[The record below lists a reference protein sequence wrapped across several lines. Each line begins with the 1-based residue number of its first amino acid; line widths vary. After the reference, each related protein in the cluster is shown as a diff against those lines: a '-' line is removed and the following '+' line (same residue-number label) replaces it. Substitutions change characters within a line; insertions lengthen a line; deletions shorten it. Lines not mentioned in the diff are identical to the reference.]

1 MCNIPRCPKVHQ
13 QVNKATKSPLL
24 FWQSRSLFKQRSKLS
39 MQSRFWH
46 WLMSDT
52 LNSCIQH
59 PLPGVPTWSLCTH
72 THTHALTRQ
81 QRHTTSARRTHKR
94 QRRRSLIV
102 NSICRAHGN
111 YSPAIMFLIILPGR
125 RGCSPLSRPLALMNQ
140 TTDAADD
147 VSLNAAMR
155 LMMIGTRVTPREWW
169 RCSGKPLLG
178 DGGSRTGYVWAAEAV
193 AN

>member
-1 MCNIPRCPKVHQ
+1 MIAVH
-13 QVNKATKSPLL
+13 TY
-24 FWQSRSLFKQRSKLS
+24 
-39 MQSRFWH
+39 
-46 WLMSDT
+46 
-52 LNSCIQH
+52 
-59 PLPGVPTWSLCTH
+59 TH
-72 THTHALTRQ
+72 IHAHTLTRQ

-94 QRRRSLIV
+94 QPRRSLIV

-155 LMMIGTRVTPREWW
+155 LMMTGTGVTRRMMEVLREPASG
-169 RCSGKPLLG
+169 RSGKQNGARLSSWSCCELGPLELFKWKMRLLKEFT
-178 DGGSRTGYVWAAEAV
+178 SKKTQQTF
-193 AN
+193 